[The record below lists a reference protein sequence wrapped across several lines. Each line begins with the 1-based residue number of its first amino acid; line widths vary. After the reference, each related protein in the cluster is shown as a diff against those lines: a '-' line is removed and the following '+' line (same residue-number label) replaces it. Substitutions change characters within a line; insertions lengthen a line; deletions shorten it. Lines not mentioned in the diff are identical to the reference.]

1 MIKIIMQ
8 IILFTINQFNISTL
22 SKLSQIWFGYLQIE
36 VHKQLHMLSI
46 KNQTP
51 LSFFPLFIN

>member
-8 IILFTINQFNISTL
+8 IVLFTINQFNISTL
-22 SKLSQIWFGYLQIE
+22 SELWFGYLQIE